1 MSEDD
6 GIMLDF
12 ETVVLNS
19 LRDLKKE
26 SGTLRDEVGEI
37 RRQGG
42 NDNDTEKRLQKLEAQ
57 IAQLTKLLGKTG
69 TNEEEAE
76 EEEEETGKEP
86 EDADEREKIGRDI
99 EKSLQDHDPHTGWR
113 TLCYNMARLQEFNK
127 AHRRR

>member
-76 EEEEETGKEP
+76 EEETGKEP
-86 EDADEREKIGRDI
+86 EDGDEREKIGREI
-99 EKSLQDHDPHTGWR
+99 EKSLRDPDVHSWR
-113 TLCYNMARLQEFNK
+113 NLHINLRRLQELN
-127 AHRRR
+127 HTRRH